1 VPSPRTASVFGI
13 SLAPFRKGPLRLA
26 ASWSFVSVRG
36 PDGEAFGFGDPKFFA
51 RMVVAGNDSSAL
63 HASVEG
69 MARLPTASAKLFP
82 YAFGGQEIELWGV
95 AGIGGRYRRLT
106 SGVARSW
113 TEPSPGLSA
122 SEVPKS
128 VRAFAQMT
136 WRPYPWAARLRTD
149 AWWMDGGTRRNAADA
164 ELTHFSTQG
173 FAATIAGSVEFGPQ
187 ADRAIDS
194 SLGLR
199 FAMRLR

>member
-1 VPSPRTASVFGI
+1 VFGA

-51 RMVVAGNDSSAL
+51 RMVVAGSDSSRL

-95 AGIGGRYRRLT
+95 MGVGGRYRRVT

-113 TEPSPGLSA
+113 TEPSPGLSP
-122 SEVPKS
+122 SDVPKS
-128 VRAFAQMT
+128 VRAFAQAT
-136 WRPYPWAARLRTD
+136 WRRPAWAARFRTD
-149 AWWMDGGTRRNAADA
+149 AWWMDGGARRNAADL
-164 ELTHFSTQG
+164 ELTHFSTRG
-173 FAATIAGSVEFGPQ
+173 FTATLAGAVEFGPEP
-187 ADRAIDS
+187 DRAIDS